1 MRVRPFRGFLL
12 VVSAAALA
20 PGVIASGCSR
30 DEQITPGAG
39 VSPYAP
45 NPQGQT
51 SSANNS
57 LAAETD
63 LPLPDG
69 IVAQKAKSDD
79 SHEGSSSPGKSTLEA
94 RFGAADVEKTLR
106 TAMRTARNGDS
117 AKAVVLL
124 DQVLVAEPLNREALL
139 MRAAIDFEN
148 WHKEKS
154 AEARAAAIQKAV
166 AGARTLRK
174 ATDSLK
180 PQETAFLSAVFYG
193 YGQYLCEVGKFDD
206 AIKAIDESAQS
217 SFDPY
222 FLVARDEKM
231 EALRKSPQ
239 FVSAVKA
246 HDVARL
252 AAARERVK
260 DKLAEPIDVPF
271 QFTHRDLES
280 KPVSLSDYKGK
291 VVLVDF
297 WGTWCGPC
305 KQTIPAL
312 IDLDKN
318 RKSKGL
324 QVVGLDYEKEIKDES
339 KAREVVK
346 AFAKEVGMT
355 YPCLFTDDATIQQI
369 PGFKGFPT
377 FVIVDRA
384 GKVRLTIIEPDDN
397 SLELIRDV
405 IEVLLEEPAPPAEP
419 AKKAAEEPKKKVG

>member
-12 VVSAAALA
+12 LASAAVLA
-20 PGVIASGCSR
+20 VGVIASGCSQ
-30 DEQITPGAG
+30 DEQITPGAS
-39 VSPYAP
+39 VSPYVS
-45 NPQGQT
+45 NPQGQA

-57 LAAETD
+57 LAAEAD

-69 IVAQKAKSDD
+69 LVAQKAKSDD
-79 SHEGSSSPGKSTLEA
+79 PLDGASSPGKGSLDTS
-94 RFGAADVEKTLR
+94 FGANDVEKTLR
-106 TAMRTARNGDS
+106 TAMRTARNGDA
-117 AKAVVLL
+117 AKAAVLL
-124 DQVLVAEPLNREALL
+124 DQVLVAEPLNREALM
-139 MRAAIDFEN
+139 MRAAINFEK

-154 AEARAAAIQKAV
+154 PEARAAAIEQALV
-166 AGARTLRK
+166 GARTLRK

-180 PQETAFLSAVFYG
+180 PQEMTFLSAVFYG
-193 YGQYLCEVGKFDD
+193 YGQYLSEAGRFDD
-206 AIKAIDESAQS
+206 AIKSLEESAQPG
-217 SFDPY
+217 FDPY

-239 FVSAVKA
+239 FLSALKA
-246 HDVARL
+246 HDAARL
-252 AAARERVK
+252 AAARARVK

-305 KQTIPAL
+305 KQTIPHL

-369 PGFKGFPT
+369 PSFKGFPT

-384 GKVRLTIIEPDDN
+384 GKVRLTITEPDDK
-397 SLELIRDV
+397 SLELMRDV
-405 IEVLLEEPAPPAEP
+405 IEVLLDEPPPQAEP
-419 AKKAAEEPKKKVG
+419 PTQPAAEPKKKAG

>member
-12 VVSAAALA
+12 VASAAALA
-20 PGVIASGCSR
+20 ALVIASGCSR

-45 NPQGQT
+45 NPKGQT

-79 SHEGSSSPGKSTLEA
+79 PLEGASSPGKGGLDT
-94 RFGAADVEKTLR
+94 RFGANDVEKTLR

-117 AKAVVLL
+117 AKAAVLL
-124 DQVLVAEPLNREALL
+124 DEVLVAEPLNREALL
-139 MRAAIDFEN
+139 MRAAIDFEQ
-148 WHKEKS
+148 WHKEK
-154 AEARAAAIQKAV
+154 APEARAAAIEKAV

-180 PQETAFLSAVFYG
+180 PQETAFLSAVFYA
-193 YGQYLCEVGKFDD
+193 YGQYLSAAGRFDD

-246 HDVARL
+246 HDAARL

-260 DKLAEPIDVPF
+260 DKLAEPIDLPF

-280 KPVSLSDYKGK
+280 KPVSLSDFKGK

-297 WGTWCGPC
+297 WGTWCEPC
-305 KQTIPAL
+305 KQTIPHL

-384 GKVRLTIIEPDDN
+384 GKVRLTITEPNDN

-405 IEVLLEEPAPPAEP
+405 IEVLLEEPAPPTEP
-419 AKKAAEEPKKKVG
+419 AKKTAEEPKKKAG